1 MTHGRHRLFD
11 AKRRDGWHTY
21 MQGTELR
28 KSWSGS
34 LVQLAMTV
42 GMEAAGG
49 VYKSLTH
56 YFEPNP
62 SPYTL
67 SSMPQTWCFTC
78 RRYHMFG
85 CHR

>member
-42 GMEAAGG
+42 GLDAANNIAKSMTYYFGG
-49 VYKSLTH
+49 R
-56 YFEPNP
+56 P
-62 SPYTL
+62 
-67 SSMPQTWCFTC
+67 
-78 RRYHMFG
+78 
-85 CHR
+85 